1 MSAHM
6 RVSAAEYL
14 RLPLRAHELL
24 QGVPLHDVSAIDLPG
39 GGEGRTLADIRALE
53 STAAPNPLAKR
64 LFAVRYF
71 FGRVFGWD
79 RRKIAVEE
87 SLVARLSERDRSAS
101 VVPPGTFQ
109 SSFLIVYQFA
119 DEALSEILNATV
131 HGYVCTALVRS
142 GSGYRFYLAV
152 YVQPVSWI
160 TRPYL
165 LAIEPMRWLLY
176 PSMLR
181 RIQRA
186 WLAAYAGTGDRR

>member
-1 MSAHM
+1 M
-6 RVSAAEYL
+6 RVSAAEFL
-14 RLPLRAHELL
+14 RLPLRAHALL

-39 GGEGRTLADIRALE
+39 GGEGRTIADIRALE
-53 STAAPNPLAKR
+53 SIAAPNPLAKR

-71 FGRVFGWD
+71 LGRIFGWD
-79 RRKIAVEE
+79 RRKIDVGE
-87 SLVARLSERDRSAS
+87 SLVPRLSEADRNAS
-101 VVPPGTFQ
+101 VVTPGTFQ
-109 SSFLIVYQFA
+109 GSFLVVYQFA
-119 DEALSEILNATV
+119 NEALGEILNATV
-131 HGYVCTALVRS
+131 HGYVCTALMRTE
-142 GSGYRFYLAV
+142 SGYRLYLAV

-186 WLAAYAGTGDRR
+186 WLSAYAS